1 MRTVLLGERVHFLG
15 ERAACGLALAMARIT
30 IPDGPENEII
40 RMWGANPAMGG
51 VAGSFSAKAYEK
63 SQVAVRERE
72 LVRMRI
78 AQINQ
83 CLT

>member
-1 MRTVLLGERVHFLG
+1 
-15 ERAACGLALAMARIT
+15 
-30 IPDGPENEII
+30 
-40 RMWGANPAMGG
+40 MWGANPAMGG